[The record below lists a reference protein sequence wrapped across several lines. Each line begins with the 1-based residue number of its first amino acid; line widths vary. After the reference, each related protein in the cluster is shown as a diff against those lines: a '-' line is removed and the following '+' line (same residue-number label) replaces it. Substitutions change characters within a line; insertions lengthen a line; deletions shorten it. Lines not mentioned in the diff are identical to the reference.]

1 MGQAISLENVGFS
14 YQNKKGIQ
22 GISFEGMEGEVLC
35 LLGKNGSGKSTLL
48 RIISTLV
55 RPQVG
60 SVSILGLDASQ
71 HRTKIRGSMFTV
83 FDENAHFDFA
93 SGHENLRFFLNAY
106 RQPFTSDVGSFQEQM
121 SFDLSMKVG
130 EYSYGMRRKLYL
142 LEAFLSRRRILMFD
156 EPTLGLDS
164 ASRTYFF
171 HLCEQARK
179 MGTTIIISTNR
190 LEDVRNSDHVYY
202 LENGRGRPLSSTDA
216 VSVQSIVVTIST
228 VQEEVVEHISTL
240 DELPALIHQYL
251 RLGTIRRIDVDC
263 GLNDALEWTKEALE
277 KIDRAPGFIRKMIHR
292 VVEEYARS
300 HDIGLITPSVVE
312 ASRERFERR

>member
-1 MGQAISLENVGFS
+1 
-14 YQNKKGIQ
+14 
-22 GISFEGMEGEVLC
+22 
-35 LLGKNGSGKSTLL
+35 
-48 RIISTLV
+48 
-55 RPQVG
+55 
-60 SVSILGLDASQ
+60 
-71 HRTKIRGSMFTV
+71 
-83 FDENAHFDFA
+83 
-93 SGHENLRFFLNAY
+93 
-106 RQPFTSDVGSFQEQM
+106 
-121 SFDLSMKVG
+121 
-130 EYSYGMRRKLYL
+130 
-142 LEAFLSRRRILMFD
+142 MFD